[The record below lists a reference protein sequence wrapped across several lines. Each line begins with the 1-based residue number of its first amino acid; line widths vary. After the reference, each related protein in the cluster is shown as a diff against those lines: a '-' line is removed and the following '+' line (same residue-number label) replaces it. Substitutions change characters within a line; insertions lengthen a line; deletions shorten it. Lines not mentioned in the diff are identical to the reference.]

1 MSTNK
6 SSEKEEIVT
15 FGMEIRLT
23 GTRDEVDMAI
33 GDLTED
39 ATEQAKWRN
48 VEVSVEEPVEIET
61 VARKRVGVEM
71 MDEGEICDGWSNRET
86 RTAYIWLSNNMWM
99 QNERRRRMMLLVKTG
114 IGTDKILQH
123 FVEGMIGAVGFGNMF
138 DEIGDIKQVNWK
150 ELADTCE
157 ERDNFDFDRVKRF

>member
-6 SSEKEEIVT
+6 LSEEEEIVT

-33 GDLTED
+33 GDLAED

-71 MDEGEICDGWSNRET
+71 MDEEEICDGWSNRET

-99 QNERRRRMMLLVKTG
+99 QNERRRRMMLLVKNG

-123 FVEGMIGAVGFGNMF
+123 FVEGLTGAVGFSNMF
-138 DEIGDIKQVNWK
+138 DEIGDIERVNWI
-150 ELADTCE
+150 ELE
-157 ERDNFDFDRVKRF
+157 ETLHARD